1 MPENI
6 INKINA
12 VIDRYES
19 ELNKK
24 GLVCK
29 VSKRYFEVKP
39 DSAYTTSNLFSGIL
53 GCLAKKCE
61 DKYFKH
67 QNNRYHCVVL
77 CFYPI
82 ERNKSKISDCKEYSF
97 MLRKTERVEEGYAP
111 KSRIFDEEKLLN
123 RIEQLIA
130 KIIKKAEKIS
140 PENVCKDKWYCIFRY
155 LFKIEYS
162 YKNYI
167 LGKNRIFWDVIFSS
181 IIITVI
187 SVVFT
192 TFYFILK

>member
-1 MPENI
+1 
-6 INKINA
+6 
-12 VIDRYES
+12 
-19 ELNKK
+19 
-24 GLVCK
+24 
-29 VSKRYFEVKP
+29 
-39 DSAYTTSNLFSGIL
+39 
-53 GCLAKKCE
+53 
-61 DKYFKH
+61 
-67 QNNRYHCVVL
+67 
-77 CFYPI
+77 
-82 ERNKSKISDCKEYSF
+82 
-97 MLRKTERVEEGYAP
+97 MLRKAERVEEGYAP